1 MKIYYVAN
9 ARMPTEKAHGIQI
22 AKMCEAFIQHG
33 TDLTLVVPGRDT
45 VDLDIQ
51 TAYGLKAPVP
61 VEKISVPNIYEWGK
75 LGFGIGTLCFMI
87 GCALFFW
94 RKKVQKEQ
102 FLIYTV
108 DMDNVSNALLPL
120 FAPTVTEMHTPKP
133 ANAAQTFFF
142 PRATGVIATN
152 ELIKN
157 ALRDTFYLDERRLL
171 VEPNGVDLAVFAPQQ
186 KSAARVALGLP
197 QDAQIAVYVGRF
209 YAWKGLEI
217 LPDAA
222 QMPAGKGIA
231 WYVVGGD
238 EASFKK
244 ISHTKELPQNVHV
257 VASQPLAGVAQWIAA
272 ADAVLVLG
280 TKANED
286 SFKFTSPMKVFEYMA
301 ADRPVVASRT
311 PALASVL
318 SDKQVFFYDPDDA
331 FSLAVVV
338 AEAITNIP
346 QIDARVSAAHELVR
360 LYTWDERAK
369 RILAFI
375 TRAVT
380 LAS

>member
-1 MKIYYVAN
+1 MKIFYVAN

-45 VDLDIQ
+45 VDLDVQ
-51 TAYGLKAPVP
+51 TAYGLKVPVP
-61 VEKISVPNIYEWGK
+61 VQKISVPNIYEWGK
-75 LGFGIGTLCFMI
+75 LGFGIGTFCFMV

-94 RKKVQKEQ
+94 QKKVKKEQ

-142 PRATGVIATN
+142 PRAAGVIATN
-152 ELIKN
+152 ELIKE
-157 ALRDTFYLDERRLL
+157 ALRTMFYLDERRLL
-171 VEPNGVDLAVFAPQQ
+171 VEPNGVDAAVFAPQQ
-186 KSAARVALGLP
+186 KTAARAALGLP
-197 QDAQIAVYVGRF
+197 QEQRMALYVGRF
-209 YAWKGLEI
+209 YKWKGLEI
-217 LPDAA
+217 LPDAS
-222 QMPAGKGIA
+222 QMPAGKGLE
-231 WYVVGGD
+231 WYVVGGTSED
-238 EASFKK
+238 FKK
-244 ISHTKELPQNVHV
+244 VSNTKELPPNVHIID
-257 VASQPLAGVAQWIAA
+257 SQPASAVAQWIAA
-272 ADAVLVLG
+272 ADAVVVLG
-280 TKANED
+280 TKQNED
-286 SFKFTSPMKVFEYMA
+286 SYKFTSPMKVFEYMA

-318 SDKQVFFYDPDDA
+318 SERHVFFYDPDDA
-331 FSLAVVV
+331 FSLAVVT

-346 QIDARVSAAHELVR
+346 QIDARVSAAHELVQ
-360 LYTWDERAK
+360 LHTWDERAK

-375 TRAVT
+375 ARAVT
-380 LAS
+380 LTS